1 MEGLTFAQLS
11 LQFFAYLFLCQTPI
25 RSQLWKPKCVCNT
38 RVPSAESRLS
48 LKVDLIF
55 SAIKTVQ
62 FLAHLLK
69 AMPKYQGTLLAFES
83 IEAHLL
89 SR

>member
-1 MEGLTFAQLS
+1 
-11 LQFFAYLFLCQTPI
+11 
-25 RSQLWKPKCVCNT
+25 
-38 RVPSAESRLS
+38 VPSAESRLS

-55 SAIKTVQ
+55 SAIKSAQ